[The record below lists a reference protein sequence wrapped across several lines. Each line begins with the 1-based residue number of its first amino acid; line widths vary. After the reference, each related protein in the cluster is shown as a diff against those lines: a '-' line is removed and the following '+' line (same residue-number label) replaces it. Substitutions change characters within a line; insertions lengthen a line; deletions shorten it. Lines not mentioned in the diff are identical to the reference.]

1 MLPLFSMEELDM
13 KLIFAILFSL
23 SLITTSTFSY
33 AETYVWVAAG
43 GVGGTAIEA
52 ATDQCQLFG
61 TENCSSAELS
71 DDPRDNVYKV
81 IFIRPSGVE
90 FYPTN
95 AVRFS
100 CSYQYL
106 LPEAINF
113 CEGLASQPQICS
125 DGYPA
130 NIYGYEDNCDR
141 PNPKQCPDGSY
152 IEESS
157 FCTVGNG
164 VCSDYDSCH
173 QYAQA
178 QANCSANS
186 SVFEFNYYDPNNFD
200 FTCSDIATDSPDSP
214 DNGGNAD
221 GNEYNDP
228 TSPDSTTV
236 SELDVGSLASAIGAE
251 LQDDFGNVE
260 RAIRDGINSDSANT
274 DQITAA
280 INNANSELNAS
291 IDSVRNAIESGSST
305 NNSNDIV
312 NSINN
317 ASSSLSNT
325 ISDSNL
331 NVISSVNQAKDA
343 INVGNAV
350 ISSQLSDIAQGIEN
364 ATPCDP
370 SLDDKA
376 CEGVHGL
383 NEGFISGLLGSIQSV
398 FDEESDTALNSV
410 KSEITDLE
418 AISPLGEDMV
428 TGVFDFFTDV
438 IPSPQEC
445 IPLSFGNPAQPYH
458 FTVSCEFSDKF
469 KSLFSF
475 ILAVYTI
482 LQIIKILFVGAT
494 PSSKGNI

>member
-1 MLPLFSMEELDM
+1 MNLRTICLLYFFIFSPL
-13 KLIFAILFSL
+13 
-23 SLITTSTFSY
+23 SY
-33 AETYVWVAAG
+33 AVSEGYYWQIGSSPG
-43 GVGGTAIEA
+43 GAISEA
-52 ATDQCQLFG
+52 AQAHCDRIGPIYCHTYSILAYEADPSREDLRTVKFYRESG
-61 TENCSSAELS
+61 NFTSELL
-71 DDPRDNVYKV
+71 R
-81 IFIRPSGVE
+81 
-90 FYPTN
+90 
-95 AVRFS
+95 RFP
-100 CSYQYL
+100 CSYDSDYSNTLDVCQANYEPPAQL
-106 LPEAINF
+106 
-113 CEGLASQPQICS
+113 CS

-157 FCTVGNG
+157 FCSVGNG

-173 QYAQA
+173 QYAQS
-178 QANCSANS
+178 QANCSSNS

-251 LQDDFGNVE
+251 LQDDFGNIE

-274 DQITAA
+274 DQITTA